1 MNELSMTSI
10 IDFYNQSSK
19 KELLIGTYLFPYIL
33 FDGFDINNPITAI
46 KIISKIEI
54 DALTIFITR
63 NGGVFTRPPVHLQ
76 DDFNDTR
83 IDEKKLES
91 KLIFQDKF
99 ANLANRLVC
108 DLCTLGVVTEPVTP
122 VHISKASLIDSHALI
137 TSAGGGREIYL
148 HRTIEP
154 SRQLIKQTWFNN
166 KIISPSI
173 LEEIKAKGISTKLIM
188 ISENLPLFIS
198 SAYSL
203 FSQQRYGEAL
213 IDSWIV
219 VEQILD
225 NIWEKFTSEIHDKTR
240 LDRLNDTRIYSASV
254 RTEVLLLTGKLSRFE
269 YDIIQRARSNRNR
282 LAHRAKIS
290 LDWAH
295 EGMMA
300 MKCAI
305 EHVTDIEP
313 AYPQPNRFVTW

>member
-1 MNELSMTSI
+1 M
-10 IDFYNQSSK
+10 
-19 KELLIGTYLFPYIL
+19 

-46 KIISKIEI
+46 KIVSKIEI
-54 DALTIFITR
+54 DAITILITR
-63 NGGVFTRPPVHLQ
+63 NGGVFTRPPIHLH
-76 DDFNDTR
+76 DEFIDTHN
-83 IDEKKLES
+83 DEKKIES
-91 KLIFQDKF
+91 KLNFQDKF
-99 ANLANRLVC
+99 ANLANRIVC

-137 TSAGGGREIYL
+137 TSAGGGREMYL

-154 SRQLIKQTWFNN
+154 SRQLIKQTWFDN

-173 LEEIKAKGISTKLIM
+173 LEEIKAEGISTKLIT
-188 ISENLPLFIS
+188 ISENLPLFIAN
-198 SAYSL
+198 AYSL

-225 NIWEKFTSEIHDKTR
+225 YIWEKYTSEIHDEK
-240 LDRLNDTRIYSASV
+240 RLNRLKDTRTYSASV
-254 RTEVLLLTGKLSRFE
+254 RTEVLLLTGMLSRFE
-269 YDIIQRARSNRNR
+269 YDIIQRARSNRNG

-305 EHVTDIEP
+305 EHVTEIEL